1 MYEPC
6 KRRSRMSRA
15 GVGKRIELSPRDL
28 ELLKLLGRYR
38 YLRSNFLYA
47 FLGGASEKRFKERLG
62 HLYHDGGYINRPS
75 QQWEFANCRYMPAVY
90 ELDRAG
96 ERILREY
103 GSDSPSSFLSAGRCG
118 KPSRQF
124 THTLMVSEIL
134 ASIELAVRAVPH
146 LRFISPQEVIAR
158 APDQARKAGNP
169 LEMAVS
175 GGKLIPDGLF
185 GIEYGSKAYRFFALE
200 ADRNTMPSTRSDL
213 RQSSFLRKLVAY
225 RTLAAEKLH
234 KSHWGIPNLLVLTV
248 TTSDAHMRTL
258 MSGLEGL
265 TVSSTIFLFKAMP
278 ALGNVL
284 HAACPCSTLLTEP
297 WERVGNDPISLVR

>member
-1 MYEPC
+1 
-6 KRRSRMSRA
+6 MSRA

-28 ELLKLLGRYR
+28 ELLTLLGRYR

-96 ERILREY
+96 ERVLREY
-103 GSDSPSSFLSAGRCG
+103 GSDNPGGLPGLGRSG

-124 THTLMVSEIL
+124 AHTLMVSEIL
-134 ASIELAVRAVPH
+134 ASIELAVRAAPR

-169 LEMAVS
+169 LEMSAS

-213 RQSSFLRKLVAY
+213 RQSSFLKKLVAY
-225 RTLAAEKLH
+225 RTIVAERLYKT
-234 KSHWGIPNLLVLTV
+234 HWGIPNLLVLTV
-248 TTSDAHMRTL
+248 TTSDAHMRSL
-258 MSGLEGL
+258 MTTLEGL
-265 TVSSTIFLFKAMP
+265 TASSTMFLFKATSQF
-278 ALGNVL
+278 GNVQ
-284 HAACPCSTLLTEP
+284 AAASPSPLLFTEP
-297 WERVGNDPISLVR
+297 WQRVGREPLCIAV